1 MGREE
6 GPTVMGKN
14 RRSLPLWLSNLLLF
28 ALLSSAAVAY
38 FFWQIHQAKQEFS
51 DHVRVHVQQVAEV
64 IELSAR
70 GAILSQQVA
79 EDTLEALLGNTA
91 RFVDYLDDIEPFT
104 PEELSA
110 FAQESGLVGI
120 RIFGDKNRY
129 VEGPP
134 KWFKNGA
141 FKCVET
147 AKLEHRAKIGRYLFS
162 WPRKDSPGCVVLG
175 IEDKKIASLEKH
187 IGLDNVI
194 KTISE
199 LPRIRYV
206 KFGNPSS
213 GGEKQETLSAVS
225 IIQVDDSQVAETRL
239 PFGGKELV
247 VGVDAGYL
255 ASAIDRLWRDFFVF
269 GAAFAL
275 LGAFLSFLL
284 YRQHTSHFT
293 QVKSFERRISK
304 EREDASL
311 GRAAAGIAHEIRNP
325 LNALGI
331 GLQRLQLEGD
341 ELRDEHQRLVSLM
354 MDAVHRTNNSVKG
367 LLNYARPQMPDQKPA
382 RLDLLV
388 ERTLALYLSRCE
400 DLHIKV
406 TQEFHFKEIISA
418 DPELLGQ
425 VIENLLRN
433 AIEAQPD
440 GGFIHAE
447 VGQKKREAYFTIRN
461 GGFTLS
467 TEETD
472 RIFEPY
478 FTTKTE
484 GTGLGLTI
492 SQRIIQAHG
501 GRLEAHTPEAGIVI
515 IDFYLPLTGYAE

>member
-1 MGREE
+1 MEE
-6 GPTVMGKN
+6 N
-14 RRSLPLWLSNLLLF
+14 RRSLPLWVSNLLLF
-28 ALLSSAAVAY
+28 ALLSFAAVGY
-38 FFWQIHQAKQEFS
+38 FLWQIHQAKQEFF
-51 DHVRVHVQQVAEV
+51 DHVRVHVQQVAEI

-70 GAILSQQVA
+70 GAVLSQRVA
-79 EDTLEALLGNTA
+79 EEILEALLGNTA
-91 RFVDYLDDIEPFT
+91 RFVDYLDNIESFT

-110 FAQESGLVGI
+110 FAKESGLIGI
-120 RIFGDKNRY
+120 RIFVDKNRY

-134 KWFKNGA
+134 KWFQDKTLNCPA
-141 FKCVET
+141 T
-147 AKLEHRAKIGRYLFS
+147 AKLVHRAKTDRYLFS

-206 KFGNPSS
+206 KFGRPSAI
-213 GGEKQETLSAVS
+213 GEKQEPRSEVT
-225 IIQVDDSQVAETRL
+225 IMQVDDSQVAETRL

-247 VGVDAGYL
+247 VGVNAGYL
-255 ASAIDRLWRDFFVF
+255 ASAIHRLWRDFFVF

-275 LGAFLSFLL
+275 LGTFLSFVL
-284 YRQHTSHFT
+284 YRQQTSHFA
-293 QVKSFERRISK
+293 QVKTFERRISQ

-325 LNALGI
+325 LNALGM
-331 GLQRLQLEGD
+331 GLQRLQLEGN

-354 MDAVHRTNNSVKG
+354 MDAVHRSNRSVSG
-367 LLNYARPQMPDQKPA
+367 LLNYARPQIPNRQST

-388 ERTLALYLSRCE
+388 IKTVALYLPRCE
-400 DLHIKV
+400 ELRIKV
-406 TQEFHFKEIISA
+406 TQSIHFKETFST
-418 DPELLGQ
+418 DPELMEQ

-440 GGFIHAE
+440 GGFLHLE
-447 VGQKKREAYFTIRN
+447 VGRKDDEIYLKIRN
-461 GGFTLS
+461 AGFTLP

-478 FTTKTE
+478 FTSKAE

-492 SQRIIQAHG
+492 SQRIIQAHE
-501 GRLEAHTPEAGIVI
+501 GRLEARTPEVGILEMAV
-515 IDFYLPLTGYAE
+515 YLPLSMKGNDPHENSYSR